1 MRLLKLLVIAALVC
15 SVSGCAGLTP
25 TDQRM
30 LSGGA
35 IGSAAGLGAAA
46 VIGAPLIVGVAAGA
60 AAGAV
65 GGVLVDE
72 MQRR

>member
-1 MRLLKLLVIAALVC
+1 MRIVKVLLVVALIC
-15 SVSGCAGLTP
+15 SVFGCAGLTP
-25 TDQRM
+25 TDQRV
-30 LSGGA
+30 LSGSGIGA
-35 IGSAAGLGAAA
+35 VAGVGAAA
-46 VIGAPLIVGVAAGA
+46 LIGGPLIIGAAAGA